1 MNVFVVKSFKVNCCQ
16 RCVKVFN
23 LVETSDVLL
32 GEKRC
37 VTTLITAAKETSDV
51 LASALSSHCATAKE
65 LPSFVVNF
73 LYQ

>member
-1 MNVFVVKSFKVNCCQ
+1 MNVFVVKSFKENCCQ

-23 LVETSDVLL
+23 LVETSDVL
-32 GEKRC
+32 
-37 VTTLITAAKETSDV
+37 V
-51 LASALSSHCATAKE
+51 SALSSHCATAKE